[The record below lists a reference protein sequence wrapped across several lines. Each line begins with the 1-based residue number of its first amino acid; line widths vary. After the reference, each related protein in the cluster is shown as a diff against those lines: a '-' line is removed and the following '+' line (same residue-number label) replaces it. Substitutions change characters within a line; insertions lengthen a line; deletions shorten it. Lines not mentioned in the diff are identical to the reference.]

1 MLDAILII
9 EKAVRKIAPDANWV
23 EISIPPQESLG
34 DISTNIAMSLAKH
47 LKKPPVE
54 IANEVVGI
62 IGGEEVFEKVSVA
75 HPGFI
80 NFIFSRD
87 YLYKFLGDLIREKRV
102 PVINRGAGVKT
113 QVEFVSA
120 NPTGPLHLGH
130 GRGAAL
136 GMAISNLLKKGGY
149 EVERE
154 YYINDAGRQVKLL
167 GESVFA
173 RYMEILSREYRFPE
187 DGYRGEYIR
196 DIAMEIYRRIGD
208 RYRDSDFN
216 EVEEFFVRTSVD
228 IMMDR
233 IRDDLG
239 AFGIVFDNFKSERD
253 LYESGEVQKTLSV
266 LESSGFIYE
275 RDGALWFNSERFGD
289 DKDRVLKKSDGEYT
303 YFTSDIAYH
312 KDKIDRGFNYL
323 INIWGADH
331 HGYERRVRSALR
343 ALGYPDERLKIL
355 FVQMVN
361 LMRGGKPVQMS
372 KRAGEFVTL
381 REVIDEVGA
390 DSAKFIFLTRR
401 SDSHLDFDLEVV
413 KLTSQEN
420 PVYYV
425 QYAHAR
431 IMSIMRNAI
440 EMGVDPYN
448 LDDIDFSLL
457 SLDEELRLIKK
468 LVQYPLV
475 FDSALRTLEPH
486 RFTFYLMELA
496 GLFHPYYNKYRF
508 LTDDINLAKARL
520 GLAEGIRIII
530 KECLDI
536 LGVSAPERM

>member
-9 EKAVRKIAPDANWV
+9 EEAVKKIAPQAGWV

-34 DISTNIAMSLAKH
+34 DISTNISMSLAKH

-54 IANEVVGI
+54 IANEIMSKIDGEGI
-62 IGGEEVFEKVSVA
+62 FEKISIA
-75 HPGFI
+75 PPGFI
-80 NFIFSRD
+80 NFIFSRN
-87 YLYKFLGDLIREKRV
+87 YLYRFLKDLIREKRV
-102 PVINRGAGVKT
+102 PLINRGRGIKT
-113 QVEFVSA
+113 QIEFVSA

-149 EVERE
+149 EVVRE
-154 YYINDAGRQVKLL
+154 YYINDAGRQVRLL

-173 RYMEILSREYRFPE
+173 KYMEIIGEEYRFPE
-187 DGYRGEYIR
+187 DGYKGEYIK
-196 DIAMEIYRRIGD
+196 DVAMEIYRRIGD
-208 RYRDSDFN
+208 RYRNADFN

-233 IRDDLG
+233 IRDDLH
-239 AFGIVFDNFKSERD
+239 AFGIVFDNFRSEKG

-266 LESSGFIYE
+266 LESLGFIYE
-275 RDGALWFNSERFGD
+275 RDGAVWFNSKRFGD
-289 DKDRVLKKSDGEYT
+289 DKDRVLRKSDGEYT

-312 KDKIDRGFNYL
+312 KDKIDRGFDYL

-331 HGYERRVRSALR
+331 HGYEGRVRSALK
-343 ALGYPDERLKIL
+343 ALGYPDEKLKIL

-381 REVIDEVGA
+381 REVIDEVGT

-425 QYAHAR
+425 QYAYAR
-431 IMSIMRNAI
+431 IMSIMRNAK
-440 EMGVDPYN
+440 EMGMDPGN

-457 SLDEELRLIKK
+457 NLDEELRLIKK
-468 LVQYPLV
+468 LVQYSLV

-486 RFTFYLMELA
+486 RFTFYLIELA

-508 LTDDINLAKARL
+508 LTDDINLTKTRL
-520 GLAEGIRIII
+520 GLAESIRIII